1 MPASNKA
8 NDHQGS
14 VDELLDEKRSSHPAD
29 NSQDPPQGAPAPAS
43 RSQDPNSEKPPRLNS
58 LHNDNNAPDS
68 SHLGAPADDAAL
80 SPGSSRLQA
89 RRLNDN
95 LELLRAEQIV
105 SHHENELGHLRS
117 KKREPQ
123 EDLEDVFATGT
134 VQKHNE
140 EKRPPPEK
148 RAGLIG
154 YVLRRWLKKLPRC
167 FRYFLYLLPGA
178 ALLLIPILMG
188 HFVATAATVGGEH
201 GVELMWFGIWLMVV
215 WCTLWGSR
223 MLTSLM
229 PSAFGLI
236 ATLFGSSN
244 NKKWKGIGRNLELH
258 TGLFI
263 WMLIVLVTFRPINDI
278 GREDPSVFLRWM
290 DIVNKVIIAL
300 FVFATLNFVEKI
312 CMQQI
317 ASSFHQRTY
326 AQRIE
331 TNKSN
336 IDYLVHL
343 YAYARERIAH
353 EDPIWDT
360 TDNAMDP
367 PPIRNPMAALHH
379 VRHIFNKAGVVV
391 NRVGNDFIGRKSTFN
406 HDKNIVTELL
416 RNTASSHTLGRL
428 IFRSLVHADGD
439 RDTVYPEDMA
449 AAFVTPE
456 EAEEAFNIFDKDLN
470 GDISVEEMEI
480 VVNDIHLERKAIAA
494 SLKDLDSVIKKLDR
508 VFLFIIFLIAV
519 IVFIAILSGSAA
531 AGLASAGSAVLG
543 LAWVLQATA
552 QEFLQSVIF
561 VFVKHPFDV
570 GDRVTIY
577 GSTGAGL
584 QGDDY
589 YVTEISLLYTEFKK
603 MEGHIVQAPNSVLN
617 NLFILNQRRSAGLAD
632 VVELN
637 LGLATSPDSIEELKA
652 RMLNYCLANKRDYQP
667 RVLTEVRTIN
677 NVQSFTMNFIFFH
690 KTNYQNELLRL
701 TRHNKFVAQLT
712 VEIRDLGMQGPWQVQ
727 PGGSREYPI
736 HWASAAPPPSYEAS
750 GRTDDDGSG
759 GGDRPGP
766 LAPAPATTTTPAT
779 ATGGSAPRPPPNN
792 NEPAV
797 RQIPIIEA
805 HISDF
810 QDVFESRKP
819 ERTPQISRLESIREH
834 TRRERA
840 GRASGDSSSLRLTDS
855 RGAATGASA
864 HRPSGDSAS
873 HRRSILS
880 GRSRAQGQSRPGD
893 LV

>member
-1 MPASNKA
+1 MAASN
-8 NDHQGS
+8 NINNPES
-14 VDELLDEKRSSHPAD
+14 IDEHLDEKYSSHPAD
-29 NSQDPPQGAPAPAS
+29 NNSQDLRQQPAS
-43 RSQDPNSEKPPRLNS
+43 NHSRDLSSEKRP
-58 LHNDNNAPDS
+58 
-68 SHLGAPADDAAL
+68 SHLAPPTDDAL
-80 SPGSSRLQA
+80 QSPGSSRVQA
-89 RRLNDN
+89 HRLNDD

-105 SHHENELGHLRS
+105 SHHENEISHSRS
-117 KKREPQ
+117 RRHGQPD
-123 EDLEDVFATGT
+123 DLEDIFATGAT
-134 VQKHNE
+134 PRHDE

-148 RAGLIG
+148 KAGLFG
-154 YVLRRWLKKLPRC
+154 YLVRRWLKKLPRA

-188 HFVATAATVGGEH
+188 HYIATAATVGGEN
-201 GVELMWFGIWLMVV
+201 GVALMWFGIWLMVV
-215 WCTLWGSR
+215 WCTLWGTR

-229 PSAFGLI
+229 PFLFGGF
-236 ATLFGSSN
+236 ATLLGSTN

-258 TGLFI
+258 TSLFI
-263 WMLIVLVTFRPINDI
+263 WMLIVLVTFRPINNI
-278 GREDPSVFLRWM
+278 GREDPAIFLSWM

-300 FVFATLNFVEKI
+300 FVLATLNWIEKI

-317 ASSFHQRTY
+317 ATSFHQRTY

-336 IDYLVHL
+336 INYLVHL

-367 PPIRNPMAALHH
+367 PPGRTPMAALHH
-379 VRHIFNKAGVVV
+379 VRHIFNKAGVVA

-416 RNTASSHTLGRL
+416 RNTSSSHTLGRL
-428 IFRSLVHADGD
+428 IFRSLVNSDHE
-439 RDTVYPEDMA
+439 TVYPEDVA
-449 AAFVTPE
+449 AAFATPE

-470 GDISVEEMEI
+470 GDISIEEMEI

-508 VFLFIIFLIAV
+508 VFLFIIFIIAI

-552 QEFLQSVIF
+552 QEFLQSIIF

-570 GDRVTIY
+570 GDRVTVY

-637 LGLATSPDSIEELKA
+637 LGFATSADSIEVLKA
-652 RMLNYCLANKRDYQP
+652 RMLQYCLANKRDYQP
-667 RVLTEVRTIN
+667 RVLTEVRTLN

-701 TRHNKFVAQLT
+701 TRHNKFVAQLM

-736 HWASAAPPPSYEAS
+736 HWASAVPPPSYDAS
-750 GRTDDDGSG
+750 GRTDDDDGPTPIG
-759 GGDRPGP
+759 PGP
-766 LAPAPATTTTPAT
+766 GPSLAPTATT
-779 ATGGSAPRPPPNN
+779 ATGPAPLHSGSALPGARPQRN

-797 RQIPIIEA
+797 RQIPTIEA
-805 HISDF
+805 NISDF

-834 TRRERA
+834 TRRERL
-840 GRASGDSSSLRLTDS
+840 GRTSGESSSLRQMDS
-855 RGAATGASA
+855 RGVGTSASI
-864 HRPSGDSAS
+864 HRPSADSAS
-873 HRRSILS
+873 QRRSIFS
-880 GRSRAQGQSRPGD
+880 GRARSHSQARPGD
-893 LV
+893 FV